1 MAWGETDKK
10 AEVESKFSQAQE
22 PVKEEKAPK
31 PTGPRDEFIQPEIR
45 PVQNC
50 TAGKRVSKGKTGN
63 VRALMKICGG
73 WCIGRSPGAKEWIDE
88 DLPLYDH

>member
-1 MAWGETDKK
+1 M
-10 AEVESKFSQAQE
+10 QE

-73 WCIGRSPGAKEWIDE
+73 
-88 DLPLYDH
+88 